1 MNGLLRDLDAGH
13 AIGAPGVGIWRPAVG
28 IGALV
33 RPGDLLGLLEVL
45 GTAHRVLAPP
55 GARGIVTVI
64 AEGAHGR
71 ARVPV
76 DHGSRLFVLDPA
88 GVIGAEAQDDATT
101 RTAEGGL
108 VFRAPTSGRFYS
120 RSSPDKPAFVV
131 AGQLLEDGHTICLL
145 EVMKTFNRVV
155 YDGAR
160 ARVVEVVVADEADVD
175 AGAVLLRLEPA

>member
-1 MNGLLRDLDAGH
+1 VNALYDDHEVR
-13 AIGAPGVGIWRPAVG
+13 APGVGVWRPAVG
-28 IGALV
+28 LGALV

-45 GTAHRVLAPP
+45 GGAHRVIAPP
-55 GARGIVTVI
+55 GARGVVTAI
-64 AEGAHGR
+64 ADGAAAR

-76 DHGSRLFVLDPA
+76 AYGARLYVLDPNVGA
-88 GVIGAEAQDDATT
+88 GAEPQIEET
-101 RTAEGGL
+101 RQAGETGL

-131 AGQLLEDGHTICLL
+131 AGQILEDGHTVCLL

-155 YDGAR
+155 YDGPR
-160 ARVVEVVVADEADVD
+160 AKVVEVTVADEADVD